1 MRLIKYILLALL
13 LAACGTPAQP
23 TATQR
28 VPATTAPDPLAFGT
42 EPTTVVLEHRS
53 GGGFRMALYN
63 EVLSQPLLRIYGDGR
78 AIYQRTDD
86 NGVMQWQET
95 KLAPAELR
103 ALLLDVLGPRD
114 ELCTQASVP
123 MAPVAD
129 AGDTTITVNL
139 LSRSCGATIDALFA
153 PADQRQGIN
162 AAGATLLAQMQHAE
176 EALLNVERQAATPF
190 KPEAVTLSTMDGS
203 ETPDSLAWPLAP
215 DTLRNG
221 NVIKGA
227 EALTL
232 LEQASTPKTFKVNDT
247 YVLAVAVPILP

>member
-1 MRLIKYILLALL
+1 MRLIKYLLLALL
-13 LAACGTPAQP
+13 LAACGAAAQP
-23 TATQR
+23 TAQ
-28 VPATTAPDPLAFGT
+28 PTTAPDPLAFGT
-42 EPTTVVLEHRS
+42 EATTVVLEHRA
-53 GGGFRMALYN
+53 GGGFRMQLYS

-86 NGVMQWQET
+86 NGVMQWHET
-95 KLAPAELR
+95 KFAPAELR
-103 ALLLDVLGPRD
+103 ALLLDVLGPKD

-139 LSRSCGATIDALFA
+139 SSRTCGATIDAAFA
-153 PADQRQGIN
+153 PADQRQGIT
-162 AAGATLLAQMQHAE
+162 AAGATLLAQFQHAD
-176 EALLNVERQAATPF
+176 EALNNVERQAGTPF
-190 KPEAVTLSTMDGS
+190 KPEAVTISTMEGS
-203 ETPDSLAWPLAP
+203 ETPDALAWPLAP
-215 DTLRNG
+215 DVLRNG

-232 LEQASTPKTFKVNDT
+232 LEQASTPKTFKIDGT

>member
-13 LAACGTPAQP
+13 LAACGTPA
-23 TATQR
+23 TQG
-28 VPATTAPDPLAFGT
+28 VPATAQPTTAPDPLAFGA
-42 EPTTVVLEHRS
+42 EPTTIVLEHRA
-53 GGGFRMALYN
+53 GGGFRMQLYS
-63 EVLSQPLLRIYGDGR
+63 EVLAQPLLRIYGDGR

-95 KLAPAELR
+95 KLAPAEMR
-103 ALLLDVLGPRD
+103 ALLLDVLGPKD

-139 LSRSCGATIDALFA
+139 LSRTCGATIDAAFA

-162 AAGATLLAQMQHAE
+162 AAGATLLAQFQHAD
-176 EALLNVERQAATPF
+176 EALQNVERQAGTPF
-190 KPEAVTLSTMDGS
+190 KPEAVTLSTMEGS

-215 DTLRNG
+215 DALRNG